1 MTDLSNISLPRRGI
15 IKILCAFAAGGA
27 AFKDSPVLGIVA
39 PEQPEKPSVKTPE
52 EISAVE
58 DLMREHSLL
67 GRMLLIY
74 EEIHTR
80 LTAGKEFPVTAL
92 AENADIIRRFVEDYH
107 EKLEEDFLFQQFE
120 KMGKLVDLVRV
131 LLQQHQAGRRLT
143 DNIKRLADSSSLQSP
158 DSRKKLA
165 EHIRL
170 FVRMYRPHKDREGT
184 VLFPAIHSVF
194 PPAEYDA
201 LGDKFEDKERQL
213 FGEEGFEK
221 MVSKVADMEKT
232 LGIYELAQFTPTV

>member
-1 MTDLSNISLPRRGI
+1 MRDALNFELPRRDAV
-15 IKILCAFAAGGA
+15 KMLSAFAAGA
-27 AFKDSPVLGIVA
+27 AVFKNSSLLAVVT
-39 PEQPEKPSVKTPE
+39 PEEPEKSPVKTPE

-80 LTAGKEFPVTAL
+80 LTAGKEFPVSTL

-107 EKLEEDFLFQQFE
+107 EKLEEDFLFPRFE
-120 KMGKLVDLVRV
+120 KAGKLVDLVKV
-131 LLQQHQAGRRLT
+131 LLQQHQAGRKLT
-143 DNIKRLADSSSLQSP
+143 DKIRNLVDSSSLQNP

-165 EHIRL
+165 EFIRL
-170 FVRMYRPHKDREGT
+170 FIRMYRPHKAREGT
-184 VLFPAIHSVF
+184 ILFPAIHSVF
-194 PPAEYDA
+194 PPEEYDA

-213 FGEEGFEK
+213 FGENGFEK
-221 MVSKVADMEKT
+221 MVSQVAGMEKT